1 MALRKLKTISL
12 TEALQDMEIGEC
24 CIVPDEITRFQLR
37 NAINKLKEQ
46 GNAFTTST
54 RPGEYVVSRV
64 K

>member
-12 TEALQDMEIGEC
+12 LEALQAMEVGEC
-24 CIVPDEITRFQLR
+24 CIVPDEITRFQMR
-37 NAINKLKEQ
+37 HAINKLKEQ
-46 GNAFTTST
+46 GGVFTTSM